1 MNDKWSRQQIRK
13 KQDFLQL
20 NKNEDAAYLNS
31 SGTVGAVLRGSFRT
45 LIAYLNN
52 PEAYNNN
59 LAAHGFPQ
67 NLEKKAHPKFI
78 D

>member
-13 KQDFLQL
+13 KPDFLQL
-20 NKNEDAAYLNS
+20 NKNEYAAYPNS
-31 SGTVGAVLRGSFRT
+31 SGTVGAVLRGGFRT
-45 LIAYLNN
+45 IAYINN

-59 LAAHGFPQ
+59 LAAPGFPQ